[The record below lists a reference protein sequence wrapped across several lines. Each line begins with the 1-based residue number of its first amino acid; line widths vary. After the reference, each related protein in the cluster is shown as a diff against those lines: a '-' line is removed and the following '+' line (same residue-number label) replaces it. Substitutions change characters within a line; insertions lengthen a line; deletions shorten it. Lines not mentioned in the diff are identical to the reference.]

1 MSLVTARAVL
11 LRSFPYSESSRVL
24 RFYTDHLGQV
34 GVMAKGV
41 RAGSGKGGS
50 GLETFAEGT
59 LTLYVKSTR
68 ELQTLR
74 DFAPT
79 RPRRGLAADVRRFG
93 GASILAEIVLRHAGE
108 EPHPALFDALGVGL
122 DRLDAAAPTEVVGAL
137 LVEGWRLVSVLGY
150 RPNVEACVEC
160 GASPGE
166 AIARFDFAAGGIR
179 CERCG
184 VSASGPRLGPGAR
197 AQLLALLE
205 GRVPPDLERP
215 RAHLRLLA
223 DFVAYHLSEGKT
235 LASFEVLAGLLSDP
249 DAPLQHR
256 QT

>member
-11 LRSFPYSESSRVL
+11 LRSFPYGESSRVL

-34 GVMAKGV
+34 GVMAKGI

-50 GLETFAEGT
+50 ALETFAEGM
-59 LTLYVKSTR
+59 LTLYVKPTR

-79 RPRRGLAADVRRFG
+79 RPRRGLAGDVRRFG
-93 GASILAEIVLRHAGE
+93 GASILAEIVLKHAGE
-108 EPHPALFDALGVGL
+108 EPHPALFSALATGL
-122 DRLDAAAPTEVVGAL
+122 DRLDDVPPQEVVATL

-150 RPNVEACVEC
+150 RPNVVACVEC
-160 GASPGE
+160 GSAPQD
-166 AIARFDFAAGGIR
+166 AIVRFDFAAGGIR
-179 CERCG
+179 CAGCG
-184 VSASGPRLGPGAR
+184 AGTSGPRLGPGAR
-197 AQLLALLE
+197 GQLLALLE
-205 GRVPPDLERP
+205 GKAPPGLDRP

-235 LASFEVLAGLLSDP
+235 LTSFEVLAGVLTEGEPARD
-249 DAPLQHR
+249 
-256 QT
+256 